1 MDWSVVEDVYLAL
14 TRIFDGFIKFL
25 MRALGVEE

>member
-1 MDWSVVEDVYLAL
+1 MDWGFMEDLYLVF

-25 MRALGVEE
+25 LNAFGIEE

>member
-1 MDWSVVEDVYLAL
+1 MDWPVIEDVYLAL

-25 MRALGVEE
+25 MKAFGIEE